1 MPMNLRRCLPL
12 YILASPRLAP
22 YHARYRVFQVLPMD
36 NWADAFQCARDAS
49 PESLMLVDPYLDD
62 AAAPSPELFRLLAT
76 HPSLSLLVALD
87 LTPERVGD
95 VREMLGAGISGMV
108 NLRLDTTPEIT
119 ARHFH
124 DAVARP
130 FKRRLE
136 DLLSPYVSPDAR
148 TILNAA
154 AEIAVLG
161 GGAAELAALFGVTPK
176 TLTGWCVEA
185 GLPRTRQLQ
194 LWMRLLL
201 ATLLLED
208 RGRTLHKA
216 AVAAGYAAERSL
228 RRAAEQM
235 LGAGPKMLRGT
246 GALER
251 VGRGFNEELRKYR
264 HAEVAAR
271 R

>member
-1 MPMNLRRCLPL
+1 MSMILKRCLPL
-12 YILASPRLAP
+12 YIVTSPRLAP
-22 YHARYRVFQVLPMD
+22 YHALYRVFQLLPID
-36 NWADAFQCARDAS
+36 SWADAFEIARDAS

-62 AAAPSPELFRLLAT
+62 AGAPSPELFRLLRT
-76 HPSLSLLVALD
+76 HPALSVLVALD
-87 LTPERVGD
+87 LTSERVGD
-95 VREMLGAGISGMV
+95 VREMLGAGISGIV
-108 NLRLDTTPEIT
+108 NLRLDTTPEI
-119 ARHFH
+119 AVRHFH

-136 DLLSPYVSPDAR
+136 DLLSPHVSPDAR
-148 TILNAA
+148 TIIRAA

-161 GGAAELAALFGVTPK
+161 GGAAELAASFDVTPK
-176 TLTGWCVEA
+176 TLTLWCVEA

-235 LGAGPKMLRGT
+235 LGVGPKMLRET

-251 VGRGFNEELRKYR
+251 VARGFNEELRKYR
-264 HAEVAAR
+264 HREVAGR
-271 R
+271 L

>member
-1 MPMNLRRCLPL
+1 MPRILNRSLPL
-12 YILASPRLAP
+12 YILASPRLAAYHVP
-22 YHARYRVFQVLPMD
+22 YRTFRVLPID
-36 NWADAFQCARDAS
+36 NWTAAFEIARDAS
-49 PESLMLVDPYLDD
+49 PDSLMLVDPYLDD

-76 HPSLSLLVALD
+76 YPALSVLVALD
-87 LTPERVGD
+87 LTSERVGD
-95 VREMLGAGISGMV
+95 VREMLGAGISGIV
-108 NLRLDTTPEIT
+108 NLRVDTTPEIA

-136 DLLSPYVSPDAR
+136 DLLSPYVAPDAR

-161 GGAAELAALFGVTPK
+161 GGAAELAASFDVTPK

-235 LGAGPKMLRGT
+235 LGTGPKMLREP
-246 GALER
+246 GALEQ
-251 VGRGFNEELRKYR
+251 VARGFNEELRKHR
-264 HAEVAAR
+264 HGEVAAR